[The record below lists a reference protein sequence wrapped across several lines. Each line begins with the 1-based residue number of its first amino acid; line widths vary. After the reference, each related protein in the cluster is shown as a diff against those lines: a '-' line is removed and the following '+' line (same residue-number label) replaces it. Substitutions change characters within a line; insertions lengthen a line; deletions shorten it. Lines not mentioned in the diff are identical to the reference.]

1 MSAGSAAAFNMY
13 LDRDIDAH
21 MQRTVNRPLVTGEV
35 SPRGALIFAWT
46 LAVASTVWLLA
57 HDQLARGGA
66 VGRRDLLLRRDLHDD
81 PQAPHRAEHRLGR
94 HRRLLPGADRLDRG
108 HRLARRGRR

>member
-46 LAVASTVWLLA
+46 LAVGIHRLALA
-57 HDQLARGGA
+57 HDELARRDA
-66 VGRRDLLLRRDLHDD
+66 VGRPRSSSTS
-81 PQAPHRAEHRLGR
+81 
-94 HRRLLPGADRLDRG
+94 
-108 HRLARRGRR
+108 